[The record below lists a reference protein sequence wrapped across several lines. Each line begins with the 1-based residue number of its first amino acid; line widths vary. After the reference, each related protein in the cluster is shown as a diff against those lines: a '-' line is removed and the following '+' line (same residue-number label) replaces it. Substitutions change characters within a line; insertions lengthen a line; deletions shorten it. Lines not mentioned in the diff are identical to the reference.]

1 MRTIPLC
8 ISLLLAFA
16 INAQFNNPLAIPLA
30 LEEDTF
36 HLVVDEHVREF
47 YPGVFTAT
55 YGASAEYLGPTLI
68 LNEGDTARIQVQNE
82 LAQHTNMH
90 WHGLH
95 LPGEF
100 DGGPP
105 RMVMPGETWD
115 VKFAVKNPAATF
127 WYHPHP
133 HELTAE
139 QTTFGVAG
147 MIIVR
152 DDAEAAL
159 DLPRTYGVDDIPLVL
174 QDRRFLANGS
184 FAFGPFGDSVLVN
197 GTPRPYIEL
206 PAQVVRLRLLNGSN
220 ARVYNLGFDDGRA
233 FPVIAGDGGLLSA
246 PASTDRLRLSNG
258 ERAEV
263 LLDLSGMQG
272 DSLMLMS
279 FGSELPST
287 IPGSSYI
294 LWESSALSGIDFP
307 VLRIRVAAPTATPV
321 TEVPV
326 ALVPT
331 SPPSISDVSVTRN
344 KSFSGTGMA
353 GMGQFF
359 INGLQFN
366 MDVVNDSVMLGATEI
381 WRVENASSIAHPF
394 HIHGGSF
401 YLIDRNDNPVPAWEE
416 GAKDVVLV
424 DVAEHV
430 RFIMKFEDYTTDGWP
445 FMYHCHNLMHED
457 DGMMLQYVVV
467 DPNVAVPAPTDYDD
481 VSVFPS
487 PTQNI
492 LSFTAPFPVEE
503 LSVVDGLGREVMQQQ
518 VPKVT
523 GGSIDLSSLR
533 SGVYVLLLNGGSRS
547 VRTLVMR
554 D

>member
-16 INAQFNNPLAIPLA
+16 VKAQFNNPLAIPPA

-36 HLVVDEHVREF
+36 HLVVDEHVHEF
-47 YPGVFTAT
+47 YPGVFTPT

-159 DLPRTYGVDDIPLVL
+159 DLPRTYGVDDIPLVV

-331 SPPSISDVSVTRN
+331 SPPSIGDVSVTRN

-401 YLIDRNDNPVPAWEE
+401 YLLDRNDNPVPAWEE

-467 DPNVAVPAPTDYDD
+467 DPNVSATTPTDDSE
-481 VSVFPS
+481 VSVYPS
-487 PTQNI
+487 PTQQH
-492 LSFTAPFPVEE
+492 PV
-503 LSVVDGLGREVMQQQ
+503 LQRSIC
-518 VPKVT
+518 
-523 GGSIDLSSLR
+523 GGGTFGGGWPR
-533 SGVYVLLLNGGSRS
+533 S
-547 VRTLVMR
+547 
-554 D
+554 